1 MSATTTTIAN
11 ILKELYDD
19 EITENQVNSHVL
31 LTRWESKVADIVIKG
46 KSFHIN
52 CPLRISRN
60 QGIGAR
66 AEDTAL
72 PAPRRVGYDNTQPTL
87 ASIYGSIRLTGHA
100 LDVSE
105 GSNAAAFAYALDE
118 EVNGMVLGMNLEL
131 ARYLH
136 GDGSGALAQVNGA
149 VVADDTII
157 VDNPDTRLLEVGM
170 VIDIWTAK
178 TGGAE
183 EAASV
188 EIIDIDRATSTITV
202 DANVT
207 VSNNSWIIREDNHG
221 VTQPPG
227 LLAHVDDGTGTPIHQ
242 GIDRTAAG
250 KDFWKANLVSN
261 GGGAF
266 SEVFMQ
272 TLCDEAEQNGSDAKL
287 TLGLTDHVTRRYIF
301 KVLSAQKRFV
311 NIQSLPGG
319 FSALTYEGGQ
329 NAIPIVAD
337 RMSWP
342 LYLYFLDERMFRFGW
357 APRPG
362 GTWMNRDGQMLHLDQ
377 GSGRKDAYI
386 AYRYMRV
393 TLAIKN
399 CRNQVRGYNYVTP
412 A

>member
-19 EITENQVNSHVL
+19 EITENQVNSHVFF
-31 LTRWESKVADIVIKG
+31 TRWENKVADIVIKG

-72 PAPRRVGYDNTQPTL
+72 PAPKRVGYDNTQPTL
-87 ASIYGSIRLTGHA
+87 ASIYGSVRLTGHA

-131 ARYLH
+131 ARYMM
-136 GDGSGALAQVNGA
+136 GDGSGALAQVNGT
-149 VVADDTII
+149 VSSSTTFV
-157 VDNPDTRLLEVGM
+157 VDNPDTRWLEIGM
-170 VIDIWTAK
+170 TIDAWTTK
-178 TGGAE
+178 TGGSQE
-183 EAASV
+183 INSV
-188 EIIDIDRATSTITV
+188 EITDINRSTNTVTV
-202 DANVT
+202 DSAVSVT
-207 VSNNSWIIREDNHG
+207 DNSWVFREDNHAI
-221 VTQPPG
+221 TQPPG
-227 LLAHVDDGTGTPIHQ
+227 LLAHVDDGNGTAAHQ
-242 GIDRTAAG
+242 GITRTDAG
-250 KDFWKANLVSN
+250 KGFWKANLLSN
-261 GGGAF
+261 GGSPM
-266 SEVFMQ
+266 SEVFLQ
-272 TLCDEAEQNGSDAKL
+272 SLCDEAEQNGTDAKL
-287 TLGLTDHVTRRYIF
+287 TLGMTDHTTRRYIF
-301 KVLSAQKRFV
+301 KMLSAQKRFV
-311 NIQSLPGG
+311 NVQSLPGG

-337 RMSWP
+337 RLSWP
-342 LYLYFLDERMFRFGW
+342 LYIYFLDERMFRWGW

-377 GSGRKDAYI
+377 GSGRRDAYI

-399 CRNQVRGYNYVTP
+399 CRNQVRGYNYITP
-412 A
+412 